1 MPLILNIKLIPRSS
15 KNEIIGW
22 QADGR
27 LKIKITAPPVDG
39 RANAALIEFLAKH
52 FRVPK
57 STIEMVR
64 GTTIPEKTV
73 RLHTLDETA
82 RPQYS

>member
-1 MPLILNIKLIPRSS
+1 MSITINIKLIPRSS

-39 RANAALIEFLAKH
+39 QANAALVEFLAKH

-57 STIEMVR
+57 STIEILR

-73 RLHTLDETA
+73 RLHTLDKDVL
-82 RPQYS
+82 P

>member
-1 MPLILNIKLIPRSS
+1 MPLDLPIKLIPRSS
-15 KNEIIGW
+15 KNEIVGW

-39 RANAALIEFLAKH
+39 KANAALVEFLAKH

-57 STIEMVR
+57 STIEIIR

-73 RLHTLDETA
+73 RFNTLRTLDWV
-82 RPQYS
+82 

>member
-1 MPLILNIKLIPRSS
+1 MPLDLNIKLIPRSS
-15 KNEIIGW
+15 KNEIVGW

-57 STIEMVR
+57 STVEIIR
-64 GTTIPEKTV
+64 GITIPEKTV
-73 RLHTLDETA
+73 RLHTLDKMVL
-82 RPQYS
+82 QK

>member
-1 MPLILNIKLIPRSS
+1 MPLDLNIKLIPRSS
-15 KNEIIGW
+15 KNEIVGW

-39 RANAALIEFLAKH
+39 QANAALVDFLAKH
-52 FRVPK
+52 FHVPK
-57 STIEMVR
+57 STIEILR

-73 RLHTLDETA
+73 RLHTLDSKH
-82 RPQYS
+82 QSC

>member
-1 MPLILNIKLIPRSS
+1 MPLDLNVKLIPRSS
-15 KNEIIGW
+15 KNEIVGW

-39 RANAALIEFLAKH
+39 KANAALIEFLAKH

-57 STIEMVR
+57 STVEILR
-64 GTTIPEKTV
+64 GATIPEKTV
-73 RLHTLDETA
+73 RLRTIDKTTLL
-82 RPQYS
+82 

>member
-1 MPLILNIKLIPRSS
+1 MPLDLPIKLIPRSS
-15 KNEIIGW
+15 KNEIVGW

-39 RANAALIEFLAKH
+39 HANAALIEFLAKQ

-57 STIEMVR
+57 STIEIIR

-73 RLHTLDETA
+73 RFYALTSL
-82 RPQYS
+82 PS

>member
-1 MPLILNIKLIPRSS
+1 MPTDLPIKLIPRSS
-15 KNEIIGW
+15 KNEIVGW

-39 RANAALIEFLAKH
+39 RANAALIDFLAKH

-57 STIEMVR
+57 STIEILR
-64 GTTIPEKTV
+64 GTTIPEKTL
-73 RLHTLDETA
+73 RFHTLYKIPA
-82 RPQYS
+82 

>member
-1 MPLILNIKLIPRSS
+1 MPLNLNIKLIPRSS

-39 RANAALIEFLAKH
+39 KANAALIEFLSKH

-57 STIEMVR
+57 STIEILR
-64 GTTIPEKTV
+64 GATIPEKTV
-73 RLHTLDETA
+73 RFMTLSSSSIT
-82 RPQYS
+82 RG

>member
-1 MPLILNIKLIPRSS
+1 MPLDLNIKLIPRSS
-15 KNEIIGW
+15 KNEIVGW

-39 RANAALIEFLAKH
+39 RANAALVDFLAKH

-57 STIEMVR
+57 STIEIIC
-64 GTTIPEKTV
+64 GATIPEKTV
-73 RLHTLDETA
+73 RFYTLDKTA
-82 RPQYS
+82 LE

>member
-1 MPLILNIKLIPRSS
+1 MLDLPIKLIPRSS
-15 KNEIIGW
+15 ENKIVGF

-39 RANAALIEFLAKH
+39 QANAALIEFLAKH

-57 STIEMVR
+57 STIEIIR

-73 RLHTLDETA
+73 RFHTLVKTA
-82 RPQYS
+82 LPV